1 MDGAFGLWAAA
12 SPAHRHLVEGVGAAD
27 SWATDAHKWLNVPY
41 DSGIVTVRDAAHL
54 TATLGTQAAYLP
66 GDGREAMHLTPQSS
80 QRARAVTAWA
90 ALRHLGRDGIAE
102 LVARCCNHASRFAA
116 AMEAAGH
123 EVMNDVVINQVVV
136 HFGTDATTSEVISAL
151 QEDGTIWVGPTV
163 WQGKVAMRFSVS
175 SWATIDA
182 DIESAVAAV
191 AAVARATAGS

>member
-1 MDGAFGLWAAA
+1 
-12 SPAHRHLVEGVGAAD
+12 
-27 SWATDAHKWLNVPY
+27 
-41 DSGIVTVRDAAHL
+41 
-54 TATLGTQAAYLP
+54 
-66 GDGREAMHLTPQSS
+66 
-80 QRARAVTAWA
+80 
-90 ALRHLGRDGIAE
+90 
-102 LVARCCNHASRFAA
+102 
-116 AMEAAGH
+116 MEAAGH